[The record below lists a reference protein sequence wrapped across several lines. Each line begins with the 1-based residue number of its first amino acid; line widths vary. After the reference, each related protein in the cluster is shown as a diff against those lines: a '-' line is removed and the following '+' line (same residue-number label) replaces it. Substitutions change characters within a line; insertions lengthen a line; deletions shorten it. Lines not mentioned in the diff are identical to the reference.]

1 MPFFIIG
8 TSDLTASDFVA
19 KTIALAPS
27 HVDPFYGLDFLGILG
42 FFAWGLGYFGQPHI
56 ISKYMA
62 IKDPHRI
69 DLARKICISWMTLSM
84 AGAAIIGLLGFVYFA
99 DTPLKEPETVF
110 IAMSHSIFHP
120 IIIGVLVAAIVS
132 ATMSTTNAQI
142 IICCSALSEDFYRH
156 FIRKNAAN
164 KEMLFVTRMW
174 VVVVALIAMLIA
186 ADPTASVLALVGRA
200 WAGLGAAFGPIVLL
214 SLYWKKTTRF
224 GGIAGVI
231 SGAAGA
237 IIFSKMSFIS
247 YEILPAFV
255 LSFLTIVV
263 VSLMTPHQV
272 PHKVSADFKRL
283 DAMSE

>member
-1 MPFFIIG
+1 
-8 TSDLTASDFVA
+8 
-19 KTIALAPS
+19 
-27 HVDPFYGLDFLGILG
+27 
-42 FFAWGLGYFGQPHI
+42 
-56 ISKYMA
+56 
-62 IKDPHRI
+62 
-69 DLARKICISWMTLSM
+69 
-84 AGAAIIGLLGFVYFA
+84 
-99 DTPLKEPETVF
+99 
-110 IAMSHSIFHP
+110 
-120 IIIGVLVAAIVS
+120 
-132 ATMSTTNAQI
+132 
-142 IICCSALSEDFYRH
+142 
-156 FIRKNAAN
+156 
-164 KEMLFVTRMW
+164 MLFVTRMW

-255 LSFLTIVV
+255 LSFLTIVM

-283 DAMSE
+283 DAMNE

>member
-1 MPFFIIG
+1 
-8 TSDLTASDFVA
+8 
-19 KTIALAPS
+19 
-27 HVDPFYGLDFLGILG
+27 
-42 FFAWGLGYFGQPHI
+42 
-56 ISKYMA
+56 
-62 IKDPHRI
+62 
-69 DLARKICISWMTLSM
+69 MTLSM
-84 AGAAIIGLLGFVYFA
+84 AGAAIIGLLGFIYFA

-156 FIRKNAAN
+156 FIRKNAVN

-224 GGIAGVI
+224 GGIAGVV

-272 PHKVSADFKRL
+272 PRKVSADFKRL
-283 DAMSE
+283 DAMNE